1 MFRFIF
7 NSLPSSS
14 SIVNLTPRFVS
25 VSGVTSI
32 INFMLIPF
40 VYLDLRF
47 EHQFISYGYY
57 HVLIKSVIKIMN

>member
-7 NSLPSSS
+7 NSPSSSS
-14 SIVNLTPRFVS
+14 SIVNLTPRSVS
-25 VSGVTSI
+25 VFGVTSI

-57 HVLIKSVIKIMN
+57 HVLIKFVIKIMN